1 MAGNE
6 GRTAVTATHRVAGP
20 IEWGKARR
28 LAAAL
33 LVAFSMMTAASVVFE
48 GTTAAQTESDAVL
61 QWLPEIQSAAAA
73 TGVPAEVIAAV
84 IRVESGGDPN
94 AVSVAGAIG
103 LMQVMPAEFQSQ
115 GISEDLWFDPA
126 TNIMAGSTEIGKF
139 LAATGSIEQA
149 LASYFGSGC
158 DAVGT
163 CTDGYISTVL
173 SYAAAY
179 ATAIANGTAV
189 DLSGVS
195 VSTGNGTTTEGG
207 STDTGSWTTDD
218 SYTDDGWT
226 DDGSWQGAPPP
237 AGDGSW
243 QGGPGGDPNWDD
255 PNSDGDATGDDG
267 ADTGDESSGDG
278 TESETDG
285 DDTGTDT
292 GTDDGTGIDEG
303 EAVG

>member
-6 GRTAVTATHRVAGP
+6 GSTAVPATVKVAGP
-20 IEWGKARR
+20 MEWGRARR

-33 LVAFSMMTAASVVFE
+33 LVAFSMVSAVSVVFAD
-48 GTTAAQTESDAVL
+48 TTAAQTESDAVL
-61 QWLPEIQSAAAA
+61 QWLPEIQAAASA
-73 TGVPAEVIAAV
+73 TGVPGEVIAAV

-115 GISEDLWFDPA
+115 GIPEGSWYDPA
-126 TNIMAGSTEIGKF
+126 TNILAGSTEIGRF
-139 LAATGSIEQA
+139 LASTGSIEQA

-163 CTDGYISTVL
+163 CTDGYISTVM

-179 ATAIANGTAV
+179 ATAIATGTAV

-195 VSTGNGTTTEGG
+195 VSTGGGTTTDAG
-207 STDTGSWTTDD
+207 TV
-218 SYTDDGWT
+218 DDGT
-226 DDGSWQGAPPP
+226 SDDGSWQGGPPTDNGGWQGEPP
-237 AGDGSW
+237 ADGDW
-243 QGGPGGDPNWDD
+243 QGGPGGDPDWDGPD
-255 PNSDGDATGDDG
+255 ETGGETGDGDTD
-267 ADTGDESSGDG
+267 
-278 TESETDG
+278 SETGG
-285 DDTGTDT
+285 DDTIG
-292 GTDDGTGIDEG
+292 DGEATPIDEG

>member
-6 GRTAVTATHRVAGP
+6 GRTAVIVAHKAAGP
-20 IEWGKARR
+20 LEWGKTRR

-33 LVAFSMMTAASVVFE
+33 LVAFSMVSAVSVVFA

-61 QWLPEIQSAAAA
+61 QWLPEIQAAASA

-84 IRVESGGDPN
+84 IRVESVGDPN

-115 GISEDLWFDPA
+115 GIPEGSWYDPA

-158 DAVGT
+158 DALGT
-163 CTDGYISTVL
+163 CTDGYIGTVM

-179 ATAIANGTAV
+179 ATAIATGAAV
-189 DLSGVS
+189 DLSGIS
-195 VSTGNGTTTEGG
+195 VSSGTGAATGTGTV
-207 STDTGSWTTDD
+207 
-218 SYTDDGWT
+218 DDGYT
-226 DDGSWQGAPPP
+226 DDGSWQGGPPATDDGGWEASPP
-237 AGDGSW
+237 AGDDDGGH
-243 QGGPGGDPNWDD
+243 GGPGGDPNWDG
-255 PNSDGDATGDDG
+255 SDDTGEETVGDDS
-267 ADTGDESSGDG
+267 D
-278 TESETDG
+278 SETGG
-285 DDTGTDT
+285 DDT
-292 GTDDGTGIDEG
+292 TDDGTTDEG

>member
-6 GRTAVTATHRVAGP
+6 GSTAVTATHKVAGP
-20 IEWGKARR
+20 MEWGKVRR

-33 LVAFSMMTAASVVFE
+33 LVAFSMVSAVSVVFA
-48 GTTAAQTESDAVL
+48 GTASAQTESDAVL
-61 QWLPEIQSAAAA
+61 QWLPEIQAAAST

-94 AVSVAGAIG
+94 AVSVAGALG

-115 GISEDLWFDPA
+115 GIPEGSWYDPA
-126 TNIMAGSTEIGKF
+126 TNILAGSTEIGKF
-139 LAATGSIEQA
+139 LASTGSIEQA

-163 CTDGYISTVL
+163 CTDGYIATVM

-189 DLSGVS
+189 DLSGIS
-195 VSTGNGTTTEGG
+195 VSTGTG
-207 STDTGSWTTDD
+207 STTDLG
-218 SYTDDGWT
+218 TVDDGYT
-226 DDGSWQGAPPP
+226 DDGSWQEGPP
-237 AGDGSW
+237 AGDGGWQGTPPPDGDW
-243 QGGPGGDPNWDD
+243 QGGPGGDPNWDG
-255 PNSDGDATGDDG
+255 SD
-267 ADTGDESSGDG
+267 
-278 TESETDG
+278 ETDGEAGG
-285 DDTGTDT
+285 DDTGSETGGDDT
-292 GTDDGTGIDEG
+292 TDDGEETPIDDG